1 MKKKLAFMMV
11 LIFGLSVVL
20 MSCVTMKAYFDPTA
34 ANLKNPV
41 IKLESFEVPQYDG
54 YWYISNKVKP
64 TKGKAGN
71 RGAPLPLSFLFSVKN
86 PNAYPILL
94 EGFTFTVAF
103 DKDFDLVTLNNND
116 SYWIPAGKTT
126 HVRATTMITTRS
138 GLLSL
143 LVTGGFKLK
152 ERKWSPWD
160 ALERWWK
167 GVPEASVPVTVKEG
181 SFAFSA
187 NGVTKVIAFEATY
200 P

>member
-11 LIFGLSVVL
+11 LIFGLSVAL
-20 MSCVTMKAYFDPTA
+20 MSCVTIKVKPTA

-64 TKGKAGN
+64 TKGKADN